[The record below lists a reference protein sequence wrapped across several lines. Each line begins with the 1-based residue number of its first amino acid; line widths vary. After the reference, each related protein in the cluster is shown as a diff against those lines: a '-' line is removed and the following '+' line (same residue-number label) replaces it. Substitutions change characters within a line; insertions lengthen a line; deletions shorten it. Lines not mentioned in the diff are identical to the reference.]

1 MNPPPSDPID
11 LAILLFNNLQNRNVA
26 DGQLSGVVESN
37 IDFDRIHDSLE
48 TAGLLINANPS
59 SRQIECHLPSG
70 FFESLKALLDVPA
83 YRIKPLARF
92 YLANINFL
100 HDGHESV
107 VPPIISQY
115 FQATQLYSLLEKIAD
130 HHGGVGAAKTL
141 VFLNKSKIEIIPK
154 YDEDDL
160 SELDTLQAFGDNF
173 FLSDTH
179 KEQKQI
185 ILKTVLLEL
194 FSGRSKVNFSE
205 LLKRFAEFA
214 EKVRAGYELYV
225 AEFSFQKVKEEVEK
239 EKLDAMVKLNKVFS
253 DIQSQLLTIPAALL
267 VVGTQMENNGQI
279 SLKNLLI
286 WFASLIFTVLMDL
299 LIRNQ
304 RHTLKAVKQEI
315 DQQRQQIEFKYQ
327 TIAPRFAHIYKE
339 IDGRHKHQRRLIR
352 TVEILIGLFWIITT
366 FVLLFYANALPGILD
381 GLHTLHD
388 H

>member
-1 MNPPPSDPID
+1 MNSLQPDPID
-11 LAILLFNNLQNRNVA
+11 LVILLFNNLQNRNIA
-26 DGQLSGVVESN
+26 DGQLSGVVELS
-37 IDFDRIHDSLE
+37 IDFNQIQHSLDL
-48 TAGLLINANPS
+48 ARLLINANPS

-70 FFESLKALLDVPA
+70 FFESLKTLLVVPA
-83 YRIKPLARF
+83 HRIKALPRF

-100 HDGHESV
+100 YDEHASV

-115 FQATQLYSLLEKIAD
+115 KQATQFYSLLEKIAD

-141 VFLNKSKIEIIPK
+141 VFLHKSKIEITSK

-160 SELDTLQAFGDNF
+160 SELDTLQSLEDNF

-185 ILKTVLLEL
+185 IIKTALLEL
-194 FSGRSKVNFSE
+194 FAGRSKVSFSE
-205 LLKRFAEFA
+205 LLKRFSEFA

-253 DIQSQLLTIPAALL
+253 DIQSQLLSVPAALL
-267 VVGTQMENNGQI
+267 VVETQMENSGQM

-286 WFASLIFTVLMDL
+286 WFASLIFTILMDL

-315 DQQRQQIEFKYQ
+315 DQQRQQIEYKYQ
-327 TIAPRFAHIYKE
+327 AIAPRFAYIYNE
-339 IDGRHKHQRRLIR
+339 IDGRHKHQQRLIW
-352 TVEILIGLFWIITT
+352 TVEILIGLFFGITT
-366 FVLLFYANALPGILD
+366 FVLLLYANALPRL
-381 GLHTLHD
+381 
-388 H
+388 